1 MAELFDYEYQL
12 DEIKTQ
18 TNNQLKQL
26 NSANTELND
35 INTNIAIK
43 NNQLDNLD
51 KDILDMTQE
60 NIYKLIQLI
69 NITI

>member
-51 KDILDMTQE
+51 KD
-60 NIYKLIQLI
+60 N
-69 NITI
+69 